1 MKTVVSFTLTASLV
15 ALLIISP
22 AYATVEIAEE
32 TGKSCA
38 YCHLDPS
45 GGGELTK
52 AGKDYLQELSKS
64 EDAKQKE
71 LLKPGKKFL
80 EIIRLI
86 AGYLHILTAI
96 FWFGTILYVH
106 IILKPSYASH
116 GLPKGEM
123 RLGLVSIFVM
133 AVTGSILTYFRVTS
147 LSILWETRFGV
158 LLIIKVVLFLIMAG
172 SALYVVLFIG
182 PRLKKKKEAK
192 QVLPKEDLTSHQ
204 LLSFNGSEGR
214 AAYFAYKGQIFD
226 VSQSKF
232 WKNGSHFGRHKAGV
246 DLTDMLKQAPH
257 EEEKIYEMHRV
268 GKLSAAEEKRLRPR
282 YEKVF
287 YILAYMN
294 LILVFAITLILAL
307 WRWW

>member
-1 MKTVVSFTLTASLV
+1 MKTGFSFILITSLL
-15 ALLIISP
+15 ALLIISQ
-22 AYATVEIAEE
+22 AYATVEIAEK

-38 YCHLDPS
+38 HCHLDPS

-52 AGKDYLQELSKS
+52 AGKDYLQKMSES

-71 LLKPGKKFL
+71 PLKPGKKFL

-106 IILKPSYASH
+106 IILKPSYAAH
-116 GLPKGEM
+116 GLPKGEV
-123 RLGLVSIFVM
+123 RLGLVSMFII
-133 AVTGSILTYFRVTS
+133 AVTGTILSYFRLTS

-158 LLIIKVVLFLIMAG
+158 LLIIKVILFLIMAG

-182 PRLKKKKEAK
+182 PRLKKRKETGH
-192 QVLPKEDLTSHQ
+192 VVPKEGLTSHE
-204 LLSFNGSEGR
+204 LLSFNGMEGR

-226 VSQSKF
+226 VSKSKF
-232 WKNGSHFGRHKAGV
+232 WKKGSHFGRHKAGA

-257 EEEKIYEMHRV
+257 GEEKILEMLQV
-268 GKLSAAEEKRLRPR
+268 GKLSVGEVKKLRPR
-282 YEKVF
+282 YEKIF

-294 LILVFAITLILAL
+294 LILVFTITLILAL

>member
-1 MKTVVSFTLTASLV
+1 MKTGFSFILIISLL
-15 ALLIISP
+15 ALLIISQ

-38 YCHLDPS
+38 HCHLDQS

-52 AGKDYLQELSKS
+52 AGKDYLQKMSKS
-64 EDAKQKE
+64 EDEKQKE
-71 LLKPGKKFL
+71 LLKPEKKFL

-106 IILKPSYASH
+106 IILKPSYAAH
-116 GLPKGEM
+116 GLPKGEV
-123 RLGLVSIFVM
+123 RLGLVSIFII
-133 AVTGSILTYFRVTS
+133 AVTGTILSYFRVTP

-158 LLIIKVVLFLIMAG
+158 LLIIKVILFLIMAG
-172 SALYVVLFIG
+172 SALYAVLFIG
-182 PRLKKKKEAK
+182 PRLKKKKEAG
-192 QVLPKEDLTSHQ
+192 QAGPKEGLTAHQ

-246 DLTDMLKQAPH
+246 DLTDILRQAPH
-257 EEEKIYEMHRV
+257 GEEKIYEMHQVR
-268 GKLSAAEEKRLRPR
+268 KLSAGEEKRLRPR

-294 LILVFAITLILAL
+294 LILVFAITFILAL

>member
-1 MKTVVSFTLTASLV
+1 MRTGLCF
-15 ALLIISP
+15 LLIISLLAP
-22 AYATVEIAEE
+22 FIISQVYATVEIAEE

-38 YCHLDPS
+38 HCHLDPS

-52 AGKDYLQELSKS
+52 AGKDYLQKMSKS
-64 EDAKQKE
+64 EDEKQKE
-71 LLKPGKKFL
+71 LLKPGNKFL

-106 IILKPSYASH
+106 IILKPSYAAH
-116 GLPKGEM
+116 GLPKGEV
-123 RLGLVSIFVM
+123 RLGLVSMFIM
-133 AVTGSILTYFRVTS
+133 AVTGTILSYFRITS

-158 LLIIKVVLFLIMAG
+158 LLIIKVILFLIMAG
-172 SALYVVLFIG
+172 SALYAVLFIG
-182 PRLKKKKEAK
+182 PRLKKKKETGHVVPEK
-192 QVLPKEDLTSHQ
+192 GLTTHD

-214 AAYFAYKGQIFD
+214 AVYFAYKGQIFD

-232 WKNGSHFGRHKAGV
+232 WRKGSHFGRHNAGA
-246 DLTDMLKQAPH
+246 DLTDMLNQAPH
-257 EEEKIYEMHRV
+257 GEEKIFEMPQA
-268 GKLSAAEEKRLRPR
+268 GKLSVGEVKKLRPH
-282 YEKVF
+282 YEKIF